1 MDGAGLMLADFIFMA
16 VLILILVTGGLNT
29 NAIILVPMLI
39 VTFASCV
46 IRHINHYNDTGR
58 FY

>member
-1 MDGAGLMLADFIFMA
+1 MDGAGLLLADSIFIA